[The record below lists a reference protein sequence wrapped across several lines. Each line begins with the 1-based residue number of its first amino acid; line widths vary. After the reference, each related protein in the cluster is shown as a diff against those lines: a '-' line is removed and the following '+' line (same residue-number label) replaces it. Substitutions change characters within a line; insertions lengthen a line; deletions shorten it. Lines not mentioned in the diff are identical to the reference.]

1 MSPPWPPGPR
11 RSARLAISG
20 SVWVV
25 RHGQRIDQY
34 DGDWWLTAERPHDP
48 YCTTELGEQ
57 QATAAGEALVRAS
70 ARVDVIYSS
79 PFLRC
84 VQTAARCAKLS
95 VLARSASSQVSAS
108 SSWPTG
114 LTMPQCVEAS
124 MPVDSGMSTKELVKR
139 FGNLIDT
146 TYTPLYDANERVAK
160 AEQQSQHLIT
170 FPEDWH
176 EGIARYQKTLAA
188 LSEASPFSLLVTH
201 GAGVQACAEAIE
213 GCPDMS
219 DMDVDYCCL
228 TNLVRQG
235 AYKWKVTT
243 LADASTPR
251 TCPSR
256 GNDALACAGAAPR
269 GRRSGSTPQSSHLAI
284 CSAR

>member
-1 MSPPWPPGPR
+1 MSPPCPR
-11 RSARLAISG
+11 RSARLAMSG

-48 YCTTELGEQ
+48 YLTELGEQ

-84 VQTAARCAKLS
+84 VQTAARCAKALGIS
-95 VLARSASSQVSAS
+95 KIRIE
-108 SSWPTG
+108 PG
-114 LTMPQCVEAS
+114 LGELLMADWFDYAPVREAS
-124 MPVDSGMSTKELVKR
+124 MPVDGGMSTKELVKR

-219 DMDVDYCCL
+219 EMDVDYCCL

-243 LADASTPR
+243 LADASHTANL
-251 TCPSR
+251 S
-256 GNDALACAGAAPR
+256 
-269 GRRSGSTPQSSHLAI
+269 
-284 CSAR
+284 